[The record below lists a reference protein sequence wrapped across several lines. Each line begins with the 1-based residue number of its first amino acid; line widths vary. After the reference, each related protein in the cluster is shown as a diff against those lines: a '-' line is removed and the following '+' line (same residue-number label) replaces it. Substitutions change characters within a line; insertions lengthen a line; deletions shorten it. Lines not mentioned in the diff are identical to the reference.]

1 MTQHSPEIVTLAPQH
16 VALVRGTVRMDALP
30 DFFGRAF
37 QATFQAAQAQG
48 IALAGPPVGVYYGMP
63 SETVDVG
70 AGFPTEHPVTPDA
83 DVTAALLP
91 GGAAAQ
97 VLHEGSYDAL
107 QETYGRLMAWL
118 GEQGVAPGPLMWE
131 CYLNEPDP
139 ARPEASQTLIV
150 WPLRVE

>member
-1 MTQHSPEIVTLAPQH
+1 M
-16 VALVRGTVRMDALP
+16 
-30 DFFGRAF
+30 
-37 QATFQAAQAQG
+37 
-48 IALAGPPVGVYYGMP
+48 
-63 SETVDVG
+63 
-70 AGFPTEHPVTPDA
+70 
-83 DVTAALLP
+83 
-91 GGAAAQ
+91 
-97 VLHEGSYDAL
+97 